1 MKISYDKET
10 DALNIVFKE
19 GRVSK
24 TLEMAP
30 EVILDLFGNY
40 WSKGKIW
47 QESHR
52 QNISKKFQLYQFQKS
67 YCLRKD
73 SHNVTQTI
81 IEARTRGK

>member
-30 EVILDLFGNY
+30 EVILDVDIKNRPLYLEIIGLKEKFG
-40 WSKGKIW
+40 KKVTDKI
-47 QESHR
+47 SVK
-52 QNISKKFQLYQFQKS
+52 NFNFINSKK
-67 YCLRKD
+67 
-73 SHNVTQTI
+73 VI
-81 IEARTRGK
+81 A

>member
-30 EVILDLFGNY
+30 EVILDVDNKNRPLYLEIIGLKEKFG
-40 WSKGKIW
+40 KRVTDKI
-47 QESHR
+47 SVK
-52 QNISKKFQLYQFQKS
+52 NFSFINSKK
-67 YCLRKD
+67 
-73 SHNVTQTI
+73 VI
-81 IEARTRGK
+81 A